1 MQKYLKN
8 SIVIALMI
16 TIACTVLTLIYYMCG
31 MVLPNFISF
40 FGNMLIIILSILGIV
55 ICNSI
60 FILATDS
67 LFCRDQKF
75 KKRFFYLSKSLWL
88 SQVLLLP
95 ISLILLI
102 LNIFVSMDIS
112 IINSIVVFSISYLSQ
127 LVLFFS
133 YKFIT
138 NRDWNT
144 TIKVVS
150 SQFMLTL
157 LLTLL
162 LKFI

>member
-8 SIVIALMI
+8 NMVIALAL
-16 TIACTVLTLIYYMCG
+16 TISCIILTVLYYIKG
-31 MVLPNFISF
+31 LVLPNFISLV
-40 FGNMLIIILSILGIV
+40 GNALIMLSSILGV
-55 ICNSI
+55 VVCGSI
-60 FILATDS
+60 FMLATDS

-75 KKRFFYLSKSLWL
+75 KNRFFYLTKSLWL
-88 SQVLLLP
+88 SQILLLP

-102 LNIFVSMDIS
+102 LNIFVSIDIS

-138 NRDWNT
+138 NRDWNI
-144 TIKVVS
+144 TIKVVA

-157 LLTLL
+157 LLILL

>member
-1 MQKYLKN
+1 MQKYLKDN
-8 SIVIALMI
+8 MVIASALAI
-16 TIACTVLTLIYYMCG
+16 SCIILTVLYYIKG
-31 MVLPNFISF
+31 LVLPNFISF
-40 FGNMLIIILSILGIV
+40 VGNALIMLSSILGVV
-55 ICNSI
+55 ICGSI
-60 FILATDS
+60 FMLATDC

-75 KKRFFYLSKSLWL
+75 KNRFFYLTKSLWL
-88 SQVLLLP
+88 SQILLLP

-102 LNIFVSMDIS
+102 LNIFVSIDIS

-138 NRDWNT
+138 NRDWNI
-144 TIKVVS
+144 TIKVIA
-150 SQFMLTL
+150 SQFALTL
-157 LLTLL
+157 LLNLL

>member
-8 SIVIALMI
+8 NMVIASAL
-16 TIACTVLTLIYYMCG
+16 TISCIILTVLYYIKG
-31 MVLPNFISF
+31 LVLPNFISLVGNALIMLSSI
-40 FGNMLIIILSILGIV
+40 FGVV
-55 ICNSI
+55 ICGSI
-60 FILATDS
+60 FMLATDF

-75 KKRFFYLSKSLWL
+75 KNRFFYLTKSLWL
-88 SQVLLLP
+88 SQILLLP
-95 ISLILLI
+95 ISLILLMS
-102 LNIFVSMDIS
+102 NIFISIDIS

-138 NRDWNT
+138 NRDWNI
-144 TIKVVS
+144 TIKVVA

-157 LLTLL
+157 LLILL